1 MNKYIVLT
9 LISLGLVSCGA
20 KNEQYYRS
28 HPKEIQ
34 AGLNNCPAQ
43 QPVGMTCEQL
53 QQLGQRMNNL
63 AFQLQSSPQGFGAKI
78 LALQESIAKEEQE
91 LTAKE
96 SPELKKSIDQKKH
109 TLTEYLAVVKWLE
122 SPES

>member
-9 LISLGLVSCGA
+9 LVTLGLVACGA
-20 KNEQYYRS
+20 KDEQYYRS

-34 AGLNNCPAQ
+34 KGLESCPAK
-43 QPVGMTCEQL
+43 QPEGMSCQQL

-78 LALQESIAKEEQE
+78 LALQESLAKEEQE
-91 LTAKE
+91 LSIKE
-96 SPELKKSIDQKKH
+96 SPELKQAIAQKKH
-109 TLTEYLAVVKWLE
+109 TLAEYMAVVKWLE